1 MPDIQLLDGK
11 KISFTKSING
21 FDLVR
26 KISKSL
32 EKIVSIFGRLG
43 SWLAIPLISIIIF
56 DIITRRFFV
65 LGSTKLQEM
74 EWHLHTSLFLLVLGY
89 AYLKDAH
96 VRIEIVRE
104 KYSVKV
110 KAVLE
115 TLGIMMFLI
124 PYTLLVIY
132 FGIDFVQRSFNM
144 NEVSSALT
152 GLSHRWIIKSFIPI
166 GMFLLF
172 LAGVSLLLKNI
183 IYIYAEFTDN
193 KECKKKSLI
202 NNPIYK
208 QTKSIS
214 KKN

>member
-1 MPDIQLLDGK
+1 MLKILLK
-11 KISFTKSING
+11 LSEFLKN
-21 FDLVR
+21 
-26 KISKSL
+26 
-32 EKIVSIFGRLG
+32 IVSSFGKFG

-104 KYSVKV
+104 KYSVRVKV
-110 KAVLE
+110 VLE
-115 TLGIMMFLI
+115 TLGIMIFLI

-132 FGIDFVQRSFNM
+132 FGIDFVKRSFSL

-166 GMFLLF
+166 GMILLF
-172 LAGVSLLLKNI
+172 LAGVSLLLKNL
-183 IYIYAEFTDN
+183 IYIFSVFTGN
-193 KECKKKSLI
+193 KEYEKKSLI

-208 QTKSIS
+208 YKKHIS
-214 KKN
+214 EKN

>member
-1 MPDIQLLDGK
+1 MLKFLLKLSRFLENVVTFFGK
-11 KISFTKSING
+11 
-21 FDLVR
+21 
-26 KISKSL
+26 
-32 EKIVSIFGRLG
+32 FGA
-43 SWLAIPLISIIIF
+43 WLAIPLITIIVF

-115 TLGIMMFLI
+115 TLGILIFLI

-132 FGIDFVQRSFNM
+132 FGIDFVKRSFSM

-152 GLSHRWIIKSFIPI
+152 GLSNRWIIKSFIPI
-166 GMFLLF
+166 GMVLLF
-172 LAGVSLLLKNI
+172 LAGVTLLLKNL
-183 IYIYAEFTDN
+183 IYILAVFTDN
-193 KECKKKSLI
+193 KEYEKKSLI
-202 NNPIYK
+202 NNSIYK
-208 QTKSIS
+208 YKKHIS
-214 KKN
+214 EKN

>member
-1 MPDIQLLDGK
+1 MLKILL
-11 KISFTKSING
+11 KISEF
-21 FDLVR
+21 V
-26 KISKSL
+26 
-32 EKIVSIFGRLG
+32 EKIVSIFGKFG

-89 AYLKDAH
+89 AYLEDAH

-115 TLGIMMFLI
+115 TLGITIFLI

-132 FGIDFVQRSFNM
+132 FGIDFVQRSFSV

-152 GLSHRWIIKSFIPI
+152 GLSHRWIIKLFIPI
-166 GMFLLF
+166 GMVLLF
-172 LAGVSLLLKNI
+172 LAGFSVLLKNL
-183 IYIYAEFTDN
+183 IYIFAVFTDN
-193 KECKKKSLI
+193 KEYKKKSLI

-208 QTKSIS
+208 KHIAE
-214 KKN
+214 KN

>member
-1 MPDIQLLDGK
+1 MLKILF
-11 KISFTKSING
+11 KISESF
-21 FDLVR
+21 
-26 KISKSL
+26 
-32 EKIVSIFGRLG
+32 EKIVSIFGMIG
-43 SWLAIPLISIIIF
+43 CWLAIPLISIIIF

-89 AYLKDAH
+89 AYFKDAH

-104 KYSVKV
+104 KYALKV

-115 TLGIMMFLI
+115 TLGIIIFLI

-132 FGIDFVQRSFNM
+132 YGIDFVQRSFSM

-166 GMFLLF
+166 GMLLLF
-172 LAGVSLLLKNI
+172 LAGVSILLKNLL
-183 IYIYAEFTDN
+183 YIFAVFTNN
-193 KECKKKSLI
+193 KEYETKSLI

-208 QTKSIS
+208 QTKNIS
-214 KKN
+214 EKN

>member
-1 MPDIQLLDGK
+1 ML
-11 KISFTKSING
+11 KILFKTSEF
-21 FDLVR
+21 
-26 KISKSL
+26 L
-32 EKIVSIFGRLG
+32 EKIVSIFGKIG

-89 AYLKDAH
+89 AYLKDSH

-104 KYSVKV
+104 KYSVKI
-110 KAVLE
+110 KAILE
-115 TLGIMMFLI
+115 TLGILIFLI

-132 FGIDFVQRSFNM
+132 YGIDFVQRSFSM

-172 LAGVSLLLKNI
+172 LAGVSLLLKNL
-183 IYIYAEFTDN
+183 IYISAIFSNN
-193 KECKKKSLI
+193 KEFEKKSLI

-208 QTKSIS
+208 HTKHIS
-214 KKN
+214 EKN

>member
-1 MPDIQLLDGK
+1 MI
-11 KISFTKSING
+11 KILFN
-21 FDLVR
+21 
-26 KISKSL
+26 ISGSL
-32 EKIVSIFGRLG
+32 EKIVSIFGKLG
-43 SWLAIPLISIIIF
+43 SWLSIPLITIIIF

-110 KAVLE
+110 KAILE
-115 TLGIMMFLI
+115 TLGIMIFLI

-132 FGIDFVQRSFNM
+132 FGIDFVQRSFSM
-144 NEVSSALT
+144 SEVSSALT
-152 GLSHRWIIKSFIPI
+152 GLSHRWIIKLFIPV
-166 GMFLLF
+166 GMVLLF
-172 LAGVSLLLKNI
+172 LAGFSLLLKNL
-183 IYIYAEFTDN
+183 IYIFAVFTEN
-193 KECKKKSLI
+193 KEYKMKSLI

-208 QTKSIS
+208 KDIS

>member
-1 MPDIQLLDGK
+1 MV
-11 KISFTKSING
+11 KIFLK
-21 FDLVR
+21 L
-26 KISKSL
+26 SKSL
-32 EKIVSIFGRLG
+32 EIIVSSFGKLG

-115 TLGIMMFLI
+115 ALGIMVFLI
-124 PYTLLVIY
+124 PYT
-132 FGIDFVQRSFNM
+132 
-144 NEVSSALT
+144 
-152 GLSHRWIIKSFIPI
+152 
-166 GMFLLF
+166 
-172 LAGVSLLLKNI
+172 
-183 IYIYAEFTDN
+183 
-193 KECKKKSLI
+193 
-202 NNPIYK
+202 
-208 QTKSIS
+208 
-214 KKN
+214 

>member
-1 MPDIQLLDGK
+1 MY
-11 KISFTKSING
+11 KILIN
-21 FDLVR
+21 
-26 KISKSL
+26 ISKHL
-32 EKIVSIFGRLG
+32 EKIVTLFGKIG

-96 VRIEIVRE
+96 VRIEIIRE
-104 KYSVKV
+104 KYSLKV
-110 KAVLE
+110 KAILE
-115 TLGIMMFLI
+115 TIGILIFLI

-132 FGIDFVQRSFNM
+132 FGIDFVQRSFSM

-166 GMFLLF
+166 GMLLLL
-172 LAGVSLLLKNI
+172 LAGISLLLKNI
-183 IYIYAEFTDN
+183 IYLFSIFVGN
-193 KECKKKSLI
+193 KEYEKESLI

-208 QTKSIS
+208 KHIS
-214 KKN
+214 EKN

>member
-1 MPDIQLLDGK
+1 MLKLLL
-11 KISFTKSING
+11 KISEF
-21 FDLVR
+21 
-26 KISKSL
+26 L
-32 EKIVSIFGRLG
+32 EKIVTSFGKVG

-96 VRIEIVRE
+96 VRIEVVRE

-115 TLGIMMFLI
+115 TLGIMIFLI

-132 FGIDFVQRSFNM
+132 FGIDFVQRSFSM
-144 NEVSSALT
+144 SEVSSALT
-152 GLSHRWIIKSFIPI
+152 GLSHRWIIKAFIPI
-166 GMFLLF
+166 GMVLLF
-172 LAGVSLLLKNI
+172 LAGFSLLLKNL
-183 IYIYAEFTDN
+183 IYIFAVFTNN
-193 KECKKKSLI
+193 KEYEEKSLI
-202 NNPIYK
+202 NN
-208 QTKSIS
+208 SIFKRNIS
-214 KKN
+214 EKN

>member
-1 MPDIQLLDGK
+1 MFKNLI
-11 KISFTKSING
+11 KISI
-21 FDLVR
+21 L
-26 KISKSL
+26 L
-32 EKIVSIFGRLG
+32 EKIVTIFGKIG

-104 KYSVKV
+104 KYSLKV
-110 KAVLE
+110 KAILE
-115 TLGIMMFLI
+115 MLGIIIFLI

-166 GMFLLF
+166 GMLILF
-172 LAGVSLLLKNI
+172 LAGFSLLLRNLI
-183 IYIYAEFTDN
+183 FIYAVFTGN
-193 KECKKKSLI
+193 KDYEKESLI
-202 NNPIYK
+202 NNPINKKY
-208 QTKSIS
+208 IS
-214 KKN
+214 EKN

>member
-1 MPDIQLLDGK
+1 MVK
-11 KISFTKSING
+11 F
-21 FDLVR
+21 
-26 KISKSL
+26 
-32 EKIVSIFGRLG
+32 G

-74 EWHLHTSLFLLVLGY
+74 EWHLHASLFLLVLGY

-110 KAVLE
+110 KAILE
-115 TLGIMMFLI
+115 TLGIIIFLI

-132 FGIDFVQRSFNM
+132 YGIDFVQRSFSM

-172 LAGVSLLLKNI
+172 LAGVSILLKKS
-183 IYIYAEFTDN
+183 YIYFSN
-193 KECKKKSLI
+193 IC
-202 NNPIYK
+202 
-208 QTKSIS
+208 
-214 KKN
+214 

>member
-1 MPDIQLLDGK
+1 MLKFLLKLSRFIENVVTFFGK
-11 KISFTKSING
+11 
-21 FDLVR
+21 
-26 KISKSL
+26 
-32 EKIVSIFGRLG
+32 FGA
-43 SWLAIPLISIIIF
+43 WLAIPLITIIVF

-110 KAVLE
+110 KAILE
-115 TLGIMMFLI
+115 TLGIIVFLI
-124 PYTLLVIY
+124 PYTILVIY
-132 FGIDFVQRSFNM
+132 FGIDFVQRSFSM

-166 GMFLLF
+166 GMLLLL
-172 LAGVSLLLKNI
+172 LASFSLLLKNL
-183 IYIYAEFTDN
+183 IYIYGVFTGK
-193 KECKKKSLI
+193 KEYLI
-202 NNPIYK
+202 NDYINKKY
-208 QTKSIS
+208 IS
-214 KKN
+214 KNN

>member
-1 MPDIQLLDGK
+1 MI
-11 KISFTKSING
+11 KILFN
-21 FDLVR
+21 
-26 KISKSL
+26 ISGSL
-32 EKIVSIFGRLG
+32 EKIVSIFGKLG
-43 SWLAIPLISIIIF
+43 SWLSIPLITIIIF

-110 KAVLE
+110 KAILE
-115 TLGIMMFLI
+115 TLGIMIFLI

-132 FGIDFVQRSFNM
+132 FGIDFVQRSFSM

-152 GLSHRWIIKSFIPI
+152 GLSHRWIIKAFIPI
-166 GMFLLF
+166 GMVLLF
-172 LAGVSLLLKNI
+172 LAGFSLLLKNL
-183 IYIYAEFTDN
+183 IYIFAVFTDN
-193 KECKKKSLI
+193 KEYKKKSLI
-202 NNPIYK
+202 NNPVYK
-208 QTKSIS
+208 KDIS
-214 KKN
+214 EKN

>member
-1 MPDIQLLDGK
+1 MIKILLS
-11 KISFTKSING
+11 ISA
-21 FDLVR
+21 
-26 KISKSL
+26 SL
-32 EKIVSIFGRLG
+32 EKIVSLFGKLG
-43 SWLAIPLISIIIF
+43 SWLAIPLITIIIF

-96 VRIEIVRE
+96 VRIKIVRE

-110 KAVLE
+110 KAILE
-115 TLGIMMFLI
+115 TLGIIMFLI

-132 FGIDFVQRSFNM
+132 FGIDFVQRSFSL

-166 GMFLLF
+166 GMFILF
-172 LAGVSLLLKNI
+172 LAGVSLLLKNL
-183 IYIYAEFTDN
+183 IYIFAVFRNN
-193 KECKKKSLI
+193 KMYEEKFLI
-202 NNPIYK
+202 NNPKYK
-208 QTKSIS
+208 KHIS
-214 KKN
+214 EKN

>member
-1 MPDIQLLDGK
+1 MLKTFL
-11 KISFTKSING
+11 
-21 FDLVR
+21 

-32 EKIVSIFGRLG
+32 EKIVSIFGKLG
-43 SWLAIPLISIIIF
+43 AWLAIPLISIIIF

-104 KYSVKV
+104 KYSIII

-115 TLGIMMFLI
+115 TLGIMIFLI

-132 FGIDFVQRSFNM
+132 FGIDFVQRSFSQ

-166 GMFLLF
+166 GMILLF
-172 LAGVSLLLKNI
+172 LAGVSLLLKNLV
-183 IYIYAEFTDN
+183 YIFAVFTDN
-193 KECKKKSLI
+193 KEFEKKSLI
-202 NNPIYK
+202 NNPIH
-208 QTKSIS
+208 
-214 KKN
+214 KKHILEKN